1 MSGVETNLKSTRP
14 NYETK
19 TETET
24 LKIGLKTGFQ
34 TETGLETFIIDGH
47 PIFDF

>member
-24 LKIGLKTGFQ
+24 LKIGLKT
-34 TETGLETFIIDGH
+34 ETGLETFIIDGH